1 MNADA
6 LDGMGGVAEGG
17 VVAPAAEPGHG
28 APAGRGS
35 ADGGLD
41 AGHFRETA
49 CLNCGTELTG
59 PYCAQCGQHAHLH
72 RTAGAF
78 LHDLVH
84 GVLHLDGKTWRTVR
98 MLVLK
103 PGRLTRDYIDGQ
115 RARYVSPMALFL
127 FAIFAMFAVFSIS
140 GASQGDQIGESA
152 AVNLE
157 QATTQTQR
165 QRDAAQAELD
175 AMAADAPER
184 AETEARITA
193 LDKDLATRRTI
204 QVGNVDDFAV
214 EVEESAI
221 GPLVQKWRENPR
233 LMLYKMQSTGYKFS
247 WLLIPLSLPF
257 VWLLFAWKR
266 RFGLYDHAVFV
277 TYSISFMSLLFIVAS
292 LLSFA
297 PVAGD
302 APILIACFAAPLHL
316 YRQVKGG
323 YELGRAGALWRTAA
337 LLIFALVVMILFL
350 LILLAL
356 GAMG

>member
-6 LDGMGGVAEGG
+6 IEGLGG
-17 VVAPAAEPGHG
+17 VVEGGAIARAVEPGHG
-28 APAGRGS
+28 AAPNPRDGRAG
-35 ADGGLD
+35 
-41 AGHFRETA
+41 AGHFHETA
-49 CLNCGTELTG
+49 CLNCGADLAG
-59 PYCAQCGQHAHLH
+59 AYCAQCGQHAHLH
-72 RTAGAF
+72 RTMGAF

-84 GVLHLDGKTWRTVR
+84 GVLHLDGKTWQTVR
-98 MLVLK
+98 MLALW
-103 PGRLTRDYIDGQ
+103 PGKLTRDYIDGQ

-140 GASQGDQIGESA
+140 GASQGALIGESA

-157 QATTQTQR
+157 QASAQTQR

-175 AMAADAPER
+175 AMAADDPDR
-184 AETEARITA
+184 AETEARIAT
-193 LDKDLATRRTI
+193 LDRDLATIKTI
-204 QVGNVDDFAV
+204 QVGKVEDFAV
-214 EVEESAI
+214 EAEESAI
-221 GPLVQKWRENPR
+221 GPLVHKWRENPR

-277 TYSISFMSLLFIVAS
+277 TYSISFMSLLFIAAS

-297 PVAGD
+297 GVAGD
-302 APILIACFAAPLHL
+302 APILIACLVAPLHL
-316 YRQVKGG
+316 YRHVKGG

-337 LLIFALVVMILFL
+337 LLIFALVVVILFL